1 MNSAKRMAG
10 DFEITAALHI
20 GEKEIVMGENLS
32 DNKQPF
38 MVAYCDRN
46 ELFAQYYDV
55 LTSPDYT
62 EIVKIFGERISAQA
76 DRVRE
81 ANESIDVPNAVIT
94 KENCFP
100 NNYSKSIN
108 GKVIAINP
116 DTLRNEY
123 RRAERQ
129 LYLVTG
135 GFGAEANSRG
145 SAVLCKNIYDGKDT
159 RFERRDVLGEV
170 KPDRLPDWAKEAI
183 RKLPEKEKQKK
194 HKDRER

>member
-1 MNSAKRMAG
+1 MENEKRMAG
-10 DFEITAALHI
+10 DYEITNSFHI
-20 GEKEIVMGENLS
+20 GDREIVIGENFA
-32 DNKQPF
+32 DAGHPY

-46 ELFAQYYDV
+46 ELFAKYYDV
-55 LTSPDYT
+55 MTSVDYT
-62 EIVKIFGERISAQA
+62 EIVKLYGERICSQA
-76 DRVRE
+76 ELVLKSNKELDLPATVI
-81 ANESIDVPNAVIT
+81 SKDDCVPDD
-94 KENCFP
+94 
-100 NNYSKSIN
+100 YRKSIN

-123 RRAERQ
+123 RRADRQ

-145 SAVLCKNIYDGKDT
+145 SAVFCKNLHTGENT

-183 RKLPEKEKQKK
+183 KKLPEKK